1 MREGPTIALAVVTRD
16 RAPIL
21 RRCALPGLEQTAAAG
36 FEVVVVD
43 QSAGRETAELIEGS
57 AGLRYLRSEPGLSR
71 GRNVALAATTT
82 PLLAFTD
89 DDVSLPEGWLERIA
103 GLFESNADA
112 GVVCGRALTP
122 KGALMP
128 GAHAGTYRWPLN
140 PFGLGSGFNMAF
152 RREALDAV
160 GAFDDELGAGAR
172 YVSAE
177 DSDLLYRVARAGWTV
192 VCSDTITVVHDDWR
206 SGTED
211 VRLHYGYG
219 YGAGAQTAKHVA
231 AGDRTARSIA
241 LHEAGRHVATL
252 VRAVLTFRLQ
262 LARLQAAF
270 LAGLARGF
278 AHRRSELR
286 RREDRGTQPRPPE
299 AASDASEPDE
309 GARL

>member
-1 MREGPTIALAVVTRD
+1 MREEPTIALAVVTRD
-16 RAPIL
+16 RASIL

-43 QSAGRETAELIEGS
+43 QGVGRETGELVEGID
-57 AGLRYLRSEPGLSR
+57 GLRYLRSEPGLSR
-71 GRNVALAATTT
+71 GRNVALAATAT

-89 DDVSLPEGWLERIA
+89 DDVSLPEGWLEKIA
-103 GLFESNADA
+103 GLFESHADA

-128 GAHAGTYRWPLN
+128 GARAGVYRWPLN

-160 GAFDDELGAGAR
+160 DAFDEELGAGAR

-177 DSDLLYRVARAGWTV
+177 DSDVLYRVARAGWTV
-192 VCSDTITVVHDDWR
+192 VCSDEITVVHDDWR
-206 SGTED
+206 SGRED

-231 AGDRTARSIA
+231 AGDRAAGRIA
-241 LHEAGRHVATL
+241 LREAGRHAATL
-252 VRAVLTFRLQ
+252 ARATLTFRLH

-278 AHRRSELR
+278 ARRRGELR
-286 RREDRGTQPRPPE
+286 RREGRGTPRQPPE
-299 AASDASEPDE
+299 AAAGATESDEATRP
-309 GARL
+309 